1 MCSGGIAACRA
12 HTLRSLGLIPYALSL
27 PLSFLFCSLSLSF
40 LIGLHNISSMLFA
53 IVPVGAGGHLMANST
68 FAGYN
73 LVRVPLEPVS
83 GTRWSPCS
91 NCALA

>member
-1 MCSGGIAACRA
+1 MPCSHATFAWTDPVSLVA
-12 HTLRSLGLIPYALSL
+12 TTLFP
-27 PLSFLFCSLSLSF
+27 FLLSLSLSF

-83 GTRWSPCS
+83 GTRWVPCS